1 MFVFPLLT
9 GGSFW
14 ASLKNWT
21 FPWAGPLPAPL
32 DQEDTLLSDQEN
44 KDQEQEQDQKINRDA

>member
-21 FPWAGPLPAPL
+21 FPWAGPLPDPL

-44 KDQEQEQDQKINRDA
+44 KDHEQDQKINRDA